1 MIKHCLCVKLKN
13 NSEEEKQKVKELFL
27 SMKGNVPQVVD
38 IEAGTDFLGSERSYD
53 VILIVTM
60 ESREALD
67 EYQKDEYHCSVVKAY
82 IAKVREASVAV
93 DFEV

>member
-13 NSEEEKQKVKELFL
+13 NSESEKQKVKELFL
-27 SMKGNVPQVVD
+27 SMKGKVPQVKD
-38 IEAGTDFLGSERSYD
+38 IEVGVDFLGSERSYD

-60 ESREALD
+60 DSAAELEA
-67 EYQKDEYHCSVVKAY
+67 YQLDEYHCQTVKTY
-82 IAKVREASVAV
+82 IAQVREAAVAV